1 MIDNYLKI
9 LEDSLKKKI
18 AVLNEV
24 AEYNC
29 AQEELLKKEELSI
42 EELDKNME
50 QKDVL
55 IKKLLALDEGFES
68 LYEKIREQFL
78 QNNA

>member
-9 LEDSLKKKI
+9 LEDSLCKKLT
-18 AVLNEV
+18 VLDEI
-24 AEYNC
+24 AEYNV

-42 EELDKNME
+42 DELDENME

-55 IKKLLALDEGFES
+55 IKKHGTLIMDMT
-68 LYEKIREQFL
+68 L
-78 QNNA
+78 QKKQLMR